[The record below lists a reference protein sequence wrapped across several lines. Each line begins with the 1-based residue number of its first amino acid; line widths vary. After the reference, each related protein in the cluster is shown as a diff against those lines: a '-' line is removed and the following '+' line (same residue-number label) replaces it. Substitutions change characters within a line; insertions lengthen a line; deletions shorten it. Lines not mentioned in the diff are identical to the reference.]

1 MSAICWLDAETFD
14 FPPLESALA
23 EPNGLLAVGGD
34 LSPERLLAAY
44 RRGIF
49 PWYEDPQP
57 LLWWSPDP
65 RAVLFPD
72 RVHISRSLRKIQRR
86 GGFSVTF
93 DKAFRRVIGGCATLS
108 QTRSG
113 TWITRDMLNAYIHMH
128 ELGWAHSVEV
138 WRAGELVGGLYGMAI
153 GRVFFGESM
162 FSRADNASKI
172 ALVALCQRL
181 REAGVELIDCQVG
194 NPHLYTLGAE
204 DISRAAFSQLLE
216 QLTTQACASDCWRPA
231 ALPAQG

>member
-1 MSAICWLDAETFD
+1 MSAICWLDAETLD

-34 LSPERLLAAY
+34 LSPARLLAAY

-65 RAVLFPD
+65 RAVLFPE
-72 RVHISRSLRKIQRR
+72 RVHVSRSLRRIQRR
-86 GGFSVTF
+86 GEFSVTL
-93 DKAFRRVIGGCATLS
+93 DKAFRRVINGCATLS
-108 QTRSG
+108 QSRSG

-181 REAGVELIDCQVG
+181 CAAGVELIDCQVG
-194 NPHLYTLGAE
+194 NPHLYSLGAE
-204 DISRAAFSQLLE
+204 DISRASFSELLK
-216 QLTTQACASDCWRPA
+216 QLTAQACVSDCWRPG
-231 ALPAQG
+231 ALSA